1 MNQYRLG
8 VDFRFL
14 LRTNISY
21 DEIWSYYKT
30 DPGAIDQNQQ
40 FSPGS
45 GFPNVDLGVS
55 WNGPPCNPA
64 FQPGGVVSANCNAFY
79 SYSTHRQTR
88 LNAPTEQV
96 SFQSNFLPALQLS
109 GKFVYTGSDLN
120 VYNYEQAFT
129 GLVSRS
135 ALANYSDFGP
145 ISGRHVTTY
154 TDLGATWQVT
164 HDFSLI
170 DSFHYGNWHDPAQYV
185 STQCSLFSKSLIV
198 LPNVFAPTATL
209 PSTACPTPA
218 GLPVGTPGHAS
229 GSAPDI
235 LVNTDSNFLK
245 QQITSNLIEGQIQ
258 ISPKAGA
265 YFGYEYVHRVI
276 ADNFFNVQS
285 AIYFPST
292 AARGNCALVAGVLPD
307 GCTQN
312 PDGSISYVTPSPSFG
327 PPGVTNINSNNAVLG
342 FWMKPTPK
350 WNLNVD
356 AEIGSADNT
365 FTNSSPRNY
374 QQVRGRLKYRATS
387 WMNVNLYAMATDG
400 QNPVVTVNGSQHNIN
415 AGFALSLT
423 PSEKYSIQLG
433 YNYNDIYS
441 SLLIC
446 FTSSAALPGLPACP
460 GVAGLVQEQSPYDS
474 KINTGFIDLT
484 WAPLK
489 RLTFE
494 VGANLSGVLGSEL
507 NVNPESPI
515 ATAPFGP
522 LNSNWYQPY
531 GSVAYRF
538 AKHWTGRARWDYY
551 DYHEDSNGSY
561 QDLYAPRNFHA
572 NLITLSVRYSF

>member
-1 MNQYRLG
+1 MGTGITPLNTFPRNVLSSVKTCCLAKRFCAYRDAPKHR
-8 VDFRFL
+8 VSHSRRFT
-14 LRTNISY
+14 RWY
-21 DEIWSYYKT
+21 
-30 DPGAIDQNQQ
+30 A
-40 FSPGS
+40 GS
-45 GFPNVDLGVS
+45 CV
-55 WNGPPCNPA
+55 
-64 FQPGGVVSANCNAFY
+64 
-79 SYSTHRQTR
+79 R
-88 LNAPTEQV
+88 
-96 SFQSNFLPALQLS
+96 
-109 GKFVYTGSDLN
+109 
-120 VYNYEQAFT
+120 
-129 GLVSRS
+129 
-135 ALANYSDFGP
+135 
-145 ISGRHVTTY
+145 
-154 TDLGATWQVT
+154 
-164 HDFSLI
+164 
-170 DSFHYGNWHDPAQYV
+170 
-185 STQCSLFSKSLIV
+185 
-198 LPNVFAPTATL
+198 
-209 PSTACPTPA
+209 
-218 GLPVGTPGHAS
+218 
-229 GSAPDI
+229 SAPDI

-307 GCTQN
+307 GCTEN

-342 FWMKPTPK
+342 FWMSSTPK

-441 SLLIC
+441 SLVHLLHQQRC
-446 FTSSAALPGLPACP
+446 TTWLTRLPRSGGTSARTISLR
-460 GVAGLVQEQSPYDS
+460 QQDKYR
-474 KINTGFIDLT
+474 I
-484 WAPLK
+484 
-489 RLTFE
+489 
-494 VGANLSGVLGSEL
+494 
-507 NVNPESPI
+507 
-515 ATAPFGP
+515 
-522 LNSNWYQPY
+522 
-531 GSVAYRF
+531 YRF
-538 AKHWTGRARWDYY
+538 
-551 DYHEDSNGSY
+551 
-561 QDLYAPRNFHA
+561 DLGA
-572 NLITLSVRYSF
+572 S